1 MSLGCKA
8 NLGNSCCL
16 PGSPPSHL
24 VPPPGTLSLGG
35 PLTSPSKSPGSL
47 SEMQSL
53 KKKKKKKQS
62 LRPHFR
68 STEPESLGVGSGI
81 CAFTSSSGGSN
92 ACTIIELLP
101 VRRGKLM
108 PRGRRLKSGNTSSCL
123 RHLWVRW
130 LLIAGGCPYPKYSHM
145 HTHTLAHI

>member
-53 KKKKKKKQS
+53 KKKKKSKVSGLTSDLLNQKAWVWGPASVLSQA
-62 LRPHFR
+62 LQ
-68 STEPESLGVGSGI
+68 GVLMH
-81 CAFTSSSGGSN
+81 A
-92 ACTIIELLP
+92 TIIELLP